1 VVHPQLHLTLIDQI
15 QNNILENLQKL
26 YNIIIM
32 AISDDIMVIFIENA
46 LRKGSASFNATQIT
60 GK

>member
-1 VVHPQLHLTLIDQI
+1 
-15 QNNILENLQKL
+15 
-26 YNIIIM
+26 M
-32 AISDDIMVIFIENA
+32 AISDDIMVIFIKNA